1 MKKLIFNNLGLKIAS
16 VLLAIVLWI
25 FVTSRGQSEISIE
38 VPLEF
43 KNIPQGLE
51 LTSYS
56 VRTVSLNIRG
66 QERLLKNIKPSDIR
80 PYVDLSRAR
89 KGESIHYI
97 NKEDIK
103 VPPSI
108 TITNVNP
115 TSIKV
120 FAEETISKR
129 VKVIPVITGEP
140 ARGYY
145 IKSVE
150 VIPQYITINGI
161 KSEVLK
167 IGTVKTEPYDI
178 TGMSDPFTQELKID
192 LTGRNIKPE
201 PREVTLKVII
211 SER

>member
-51 LTSYS
+51 IVSYS
-56 VRTVSLNIRG
+56 VKTVSLNIRG
-66 QERLLKNIKPSDIR
+66 QERLIKNIKPSDIR

-108 TITNVNP
+108 TVTNVNP

-120 FAEETISKR
+120 IAEEAISKN
-129 VKVIPVITGEP
+129 VKVIPVIIGEP
-140 ARGYY
+140 FRGYY
-145 IKSVE
+145 VKSVE
-150 VIPQYITINGI
+150 VIPQYIKINGI
-161 KSEVLK
+161 RSEVLK

-178 TGMSDPFTQELKID
+178 TGMSESFTQDLKID

-211 SER
+211 LER

>member
-51 LTSYS
+51 IVSYS
-56 VRTVSLNIRG
+56 VKTVSLNIRG
-66 QERLLKNIKPSDIR
+66 QERLIKNIKPSDIR

-108 TITNVNP
+108 TVTNVNP

-120 FAEETISKR
+120 IAEEAISKN

-140 ARGYY
+140 SRGYY
-145 IKSVE
+145 VKSVE
-150 VIPQYITINGI
+150 VIPQYIKINGI
-161 KSEVLK
+161 RSEVLK

-178 TGMSDPFTQELKID
+178 TGMSESFTQDLKID

-211 SER
+211 LER